1 MNLNVRTWLGLIW
14 AHMTLIFRIRFNV
27 RNITEGKKSRFGITI
42 WNISRKNSSRNS
54 QPIMTFATTWRHNFW
69 FILAYSGRP
78 FLVQTGL
85 NRNRILLPL
94 TWCLLNTTSISAF
107 YRGYFSFGFILV
119 LVLMISCSGQLPS
132 WRSWLARQS
141 HNLKVV
147 SSSLTEGILFF
158 VCLM

>member
-1 MNLNVRTWLGLIW
+1 MNLNVRTGQIF
-14 AHMTLIFRIRFNV
+14 AHMTLFFRIWFDV

-54 QPIMTFATTWRHNFW
+54 QPIMTTTWRHNFW
-69 FILAYSGRP
+69 FILTYSGRP

-85 NRNRILLPL
+85 NRYYRILLPL
-94 TWCLLNTTSISAF
+94 TWCLLNTISAF
-107 YRGYFSFGFILV
+107 YFGSIWPSILV
-119 LVLMISCSGQLPS
+119 LVPMISRCGQLPS

-147 SSSLTEGILFF
+147 SSSLTEGILSFLFF